1 MFDHTSKISAE
12 LLAQLAGITSVGQ
25 ELRVREAAALKQLA
39 VAYHRPVNTPTDE
52 LVNLWLYGPD
62 GGGNVGQAVTDA
74 VNHALQDVNALNEAQ
89 IMALIT
95 SEAERVVREEFTA
108 PPRELVI
115 TSGSGT
121 VTLPADRRHPI
132 FERVLRYVGM
142 RENVWLVG
150 PAGSG
155 KTHLGSQVAEA
166 LNLPFYFIGA
176 FDQEHKL
183 LGFEDAHGKVRLT
196 DFFKAYTEGGVFL
209 LDEVDGCAPEALLTI
224 NAALAGDMASFP
236 NGVFKRHPNFVCIAA
251 ANTHGTGAD
260 RQYVGRMQQD
270 GSTLDRF
277 SFFEMG
283 YDEALERDLAGND
296 EWVAHVQ
303 KIRAAI
309 VRLKVRHIVSMRASI
324 KGAKAL
330 AAGDTWEE
338 AEQAVIWKG
347 QLDSAEIVKIMAEA
361 A

>member
-1 MFDHTSKISAE
+1 MFDHSNKIRRE
-12 LLAQLAGITSVGQ
+12 LLDKLAGITAIGQ
-25 ELRVREAAALKQLA
+25 ELQVAERAALKQLA
-39 VAYHRPVNTPTDE
+39 VAYRKPVSTSTDD

-74 VNHALQDVNALNEAQ
+74 VNHALRNINGLNEQQ
-89 IMALIT
+89 IMERIK

-108 PPRELVI
+108 PPRELTI
-115 TSGSGT
+115 TTDSGS
-121 VTLPADRRHPI
+121 VTLPAERRHPI
-132 FERVLRYVGM
+132 LRRVLRYVGM

-150 PAGSG
+150 PAGTG
-155 KTHLGSQVAEA
+155 KTHLGNQVAEA

-183 LGFEDAHGKVRLT
+183 LGFEDAHGKVRPT
-196 DFFKAYTEGGVFL
+196 EFFKAFTEGGVFL

-236 NGVFKRHPNFVCIAA
+236 NGVFKRHPDFVCIAA

-309 VRLKVRHIVSMRASI
+309 DRLKVRHIVSMRASI

-330 AAGDTWEE
+330 AAGDTWEQ

-347 QLDSAEIVKIMAEA
+347 QLDMAEIGKIMAEA

>member
-12 LLAQLAGITSVGQ
+12 LRAQLAGITSAGE
-25 ELRVREAAALKQLA
+25 ELRASETAALKQLA
-39 VAYHRPVNTPTDE
+39 VAYRRPVNTPTDE
-52 LVNLWLYGPD
+52 LVSLWLNGPA
-62 GGGNVGQAVTDA
+62 GAATTTI
-74 VNHALQDVNALNEAQ
+74 VNGMDEAQ
-89 IMALIT
+89 IRAHIT

-115 TSGSGT
+115 TSDSGT
-121 VTLPADRRHPI
+121 VTLPAGRRHPI
-132 FERVLRYVGM
+132 FEEVLRWVGI
-142 RENVWLVG
+142 RENAWLVG

-155 KTHLGSQVAEA
+155 KTHLASQVAEA

-183 LGFEDAHGKVRLT
+183 VGFRDANGDVKPT

-209 LDEVDGCAPEALLTI
+209 LDEVDGCAAEALLTI
-224 NAALAGDMASFP
+224 NGALAGDMANFP
-236 NGVFKRHPNFVCIAA
+236 NGTFKRHPNFVCIAA

-270 GSTLDRF
+270 GTTLDRF
-277 SFFEMG
+277 TFFEMG
-283 YDEALERDLAGND
+283 YDEVLERDLAGND

-324 KGAKAL
+324 KGAKGL
-330 AAGDTWEE
+330 AAGATWEQ

-347 QLDSAEIVKIMAEA
+347 QLDSAEISKIMSEA

>member
-12 LLAQLAGITSVGQ
+12 LRAQLAGITSAGQ
-25 ELRVREAAALKQLA
+25 ELRASETAALKQLA
-39 VAYHRPVNTPTDE
+39 VAYRRPVNTPTDE
-52 LVNLWLYGPD
+52 LVSLWLNGPA
-62 GGGNVGQAVTDA
+62 GAATTTI
-74 VNHALQDVNALNEAQ
+74 VNGMDEAQ
-89 IMALIT
+89 IRAHIT
-95 SEAERVVREEFTA
+95 SEAERIVREEFTA

-115 TSGSGT
+115 TSDSGT

-150 PAGSG
+150 PAGAG
-155 KTHLGSQVAEA
+155 KTHLASQVSEA
-166 LNLPFYFIGA
+166 LNLKFGFSGA
-176 FDQEHKL
+176 ISQSHEV
-183 LGFEDAHGKVRLT
+183 LGYMDVNGNYVSTE
-196 DFFKAYTEGGVFL
+196 FFKAYTEGWVYLG
-209 LDEVDGCAPEALLTI
+209 DEIDAWTPDAIMPL
-224 NAALAGDMASFP
+224 NAALAGDKANFP
-236 NGVFKRHPNFVCIAA
+236 HGTFTRHPNFVFIAA
-251 ANTHGTGAD
+251 ANTYGTGAD

-283 YDEALERDLAGND
+283 YDESLERDLAGND

-309 VRLKVRHIVSMRASI
+309 ARLKVRHIVSMRACI

-338 AEQAVIWKG
+338 AEQAIIWKG
-347 QLDSAEIVKIMAEA
+347 QIDSAEISKIMSEA